1 MNLEQFR
8 AELEGN
14 AQKKVEELEPE
25 NKYLRANN
33 NNLLALLKER
43 DKEIARLE
51 NEIKTLKNKNPNL
64 IDWGNH
70 GSQDGIK
77 IDMSHKE
84 ALVTIAMLGQ
94 MVGDANR

>member
-14 AQKKVEELEPE
+14 AQKKVEELELE
-25 NKYLRANN
+25 SKYLRANN
-33 NNLLALLKER
+33 NSLLALLKER
-43 DKEIARLE
+43 DKEIARLV

-64 IDWGNH
+64 IDWGNR

-77 IDMSHKE
+77 IDMNHKE

-94 MVGDANR
+94 ML